1 MRELSMKQ
9 VLALL
14 TVAGLWGVGNAP
26 AQTISGEH
34 ALMNRTGPGPGISA
48 TAGLA
53 TKGGASI
60 EPSRALLG
68 RSSRPDASVVILNT
82 KPGDSQVAVS
92 PERALLAR
100 VRD

>member
-1 MRELSMKQ
+1 MREHTMTQ

-26 AQTISGEH
+26 AQTISGEN

-48 TAGLA
+48 MTGPA
-53 TKGGASI
+53 TEGGGSI

-68 RSSRPDASVVILNT
+68 RSNRPDASVVILNT
-82 KPGDSQVAVS
+82 KPGDSQVAAS